1 MFKKFF
7 KRISIG
13 ILILFIFLS
22 ALPYVFPTRQFPH
35 FLEQKS
41 YFLES
46 KFIEIDKVWLHY
58 RVFEPSQ
65 KPQGSILF
73 IHGFSGSTFSWRKNV
88 KFFQENGY
96 QVLCVD
102 LPAFGFSDRQVE
114 HWNVSNA
121 QRMKILWQLA
131 TLINPETRW
140 HLVGHSMGASYVW
153 NMAIYQPEK
162 VGKVLCVGGLP
173 SKFRSFRSAGVS
185 LLLKYP
191 PTKRWIRAIAEN
203 FYYKPSKFEKL
214 LASAYSQKPS
224 SEDVE
229 GYLAPFKIQGTTE
242 AILNTFENAPTD
254 TISTSVGYQDFMS
267 RLQLVW
273 GENDLWVKKSLAED
287 FVKRYP
293 FVSLQIISQAGHCP
307 METQAEEFNKLLLEF
322 LRK

>member
-1 MFKKFF
+1 MLKKWL
-7 KRISIG
+7 KRIGIG
-13 ILILFIFLS
+13 ILILFVFLS

-41 YFLES
+41 YFPES
-46 KFIEIDKVWLHY
+46 KFIEIDRVWLHY

-73 IHGFSGSTFSWRKNV
+73 IHGFSGSTFSWRKNI

-96 QVLCVD
+96 QVLCID

-114 HWNVSNA
+114 HWNLSNE
-121 QRMKILWQLA
+121 RKIKILWQLA

-173 SKFRSFRSAGVS
+173 SKFRSARSAGMS

-191 PTKRWIRAIAEN
+191 PIKRWIKVIAEN
-203 FYYKPSKFEKL
+203 FYYKPKKFQEL
-214 LASAYSQKPS
+214 LASAYSQKPHN
-224 SEDVE
+224 EDVE
-229 GYLAPFKIQGTTE
+229 GYLAPFEIQGTTE
-242 AILNTFENAPTD
+242 AIVSTFENAPTD
-254 TISTSVGYQDFMS
+254 TLNSSAGYQDFTG
-267 RLQLVW
+267 RLALVW

-287 FVKRYP
+287 FIQKYP
-293 FVSLQIISQAGHCP
+293 FVPLQIIPQAGHCP
-307 METQAEEFNKLLLEF
+307 METQAEEFNKILLEF